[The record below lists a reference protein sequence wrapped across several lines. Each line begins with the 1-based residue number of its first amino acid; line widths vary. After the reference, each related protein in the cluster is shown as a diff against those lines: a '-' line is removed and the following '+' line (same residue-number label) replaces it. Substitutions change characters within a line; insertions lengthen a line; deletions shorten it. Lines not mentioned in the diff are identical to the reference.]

1 MIEDIGKRIQQFRTE
16 RGMSL
21 SELAERADIAK
32 SYISSVERGLQSNP
46 SIQFLEKIATALDVP
61 IHTIIYGPAAAEV
74 EQTLDGDWQQLL
86 RDAMASGISK
96 SQFKEFLEFQ
106 KWKKNNENAN

>member
-1 MIEDIGKRIQQFRTE
+1 MIEEIGKRIQQLRTE
-16 RGMSL
+16 RSISL
-21 SELAERADIAK
+21 SELAERADVAK

-46 SIQFLEKIATALDVP
+46 SIQFLEKISTALDVS
-61 IHTIIYGPAAAEV
+61 IHDILYGNSAAQEKL
-74 EQTLDGDWQQLL
+74 LDDDWQQLL

-106 KWKKNNENAN
+106 KWKKNNEGAN